1 MHSGRGV
8 SETSS
13 SRARRRADAGG
24 DGAVS
29 DDPFALLGL
38 PTRAGLSDDDV
49 RAAWRRI
56 AAATHPDREDGG
68 DPARFGAAAA
78 AYVVL
83 RTGFGRGEA
92 LADLGLGL
100 GGTADHRGRH
110 AHRRRRAADPAAP
123 GAGRHR
129 ARHEAAADRR
139 AGARLPRLSQL
150 RGWITRR
157 AASHGPADA
166 AKRGPADAAG
176 PGSAAAA
183 AHMSGEATGHAPG
196 EATTHGSPGEAT
208 AYAPGEPITYGSPG
222 EATAYAYA
230 SEEPIT
236 YGSAGEAAAHAPAGW
251 YRNCRSTGS
260 RLRSRPI
267 GRPGGLAVRVACA
280 AVVGVVAIVISGWS
294 PGVVGVL
301 AGVLT
306 WLLAA
311 AGRAFA
317 RRRSR

>member
-1 MHSGRGV
+1 M

-100 GGTADHRGRH
+100 GGTADHRGR
-110 AHRRRRAADPAAP
+110 
-123 GAGRHR
+123 
-129 ARHEAAADRR
+129 
-139 AGARLPRLSQL
+139 
-150 RGWITRR
+150 
-157 AASHGPADA
+157 
-166 AKRGPADAAG
+166 
-176 PGSAAAA
+176 
-183 AHMSGEATGHAPG
+183 
-196 EATTHGSPGEAT
+196 
-208 AYAPGEPITYGSPG
+208 
-222 EATAYAYA
+222 
-230 SEEPIT
+230 
-236 YGSAGEAAAHAPAGW
+236 
-251 YRNCRSTGS
+251 
-260 RLRSRPI
+260 
-267 GRPGGLAVRVACA
+267 
-280 AVVGVVAIVISGWS
+280 
-294 PGVVGVL
+294 
-301 AGVLT
+301 
-306 WLLAA
+306 
-311 AGRAFA
+311 
-317 RRRSR
+317 